1 MNVYLYLNM
10 ALNKEQIEKIKEL
23 LRTKLNDKL
32 AKYTRETTSMP
43 FLVKLMQDSEKVAA
57 YSFIHSL
64 ATTLGMSVYE
74 KISEI
79 VASTHYD
86 EVKTGYDVEGKITN
100 EENSVISQILQEI
113 KNGTRKANKEQEIKE
128 ILNCNN
134 NNNNGRKI
142 KIRADLFLKKGYN
155 EFYIEIKTA
164 KPNIDVFAK
173 SKQKLLEW
181 VALRKKRVNTILAI
195 PYNPYHPEPY
205 NRFTM
210 QGYLDEEKEL
220 YVAEKFW
227 KLLGGEGTYK
237 EILDIFDEVGKE
249 FREKIQNKI
258 KEVAKE
264 KMDV

>member
-1 MNVYLYLNM
+1 MTLTEEQ
-10 ALNKEQIEKIKEL
+10 KEDIKKL

-32 AKYTRETTSMP
+32 SKYARETTSMP
-43 FLVKLMQDSEKVAA
+43 FLAKLMQDSEKVAA

-74 KISEI
+74 KVSEI

-86 EVKTGYDVEGKITN
+86 EVKTGYDVKGEITE

-113 KNGTRKANKEQEIKE
+113 KNGTRTANKELEIKE
-128 ILNCNN
+128 ILGCKDKE
-134 NNNNGRKI
+134 GRKI
-142 KIRADLFLKKGYN
+142 KIRADLFLKRGYD

-164 KPNIDVFAK
+164 KPNIDVFVK

-181 VALRKKRVNTILAI
+181 VALRKKNIHTILAI

-205 NRFTM
+205 SRFTM
-210 QGYLDEEKEL
+210 QGFLDEEKEL

-227 KLLGGEGTYK
+227 ELLGGKGTYK
-237 EILDIFDEVGKE
+237 EILDIFDSVGKE
-249 FREKIQNKI
+249 FKEKIQEKI
-258 KEVAKE
+258 KEVAE
-264 KMDV
+264 RRIG

>member
-1 MNVYLYLNM
+1 MTLN
-10 ALNKEQIEKIKEL
+10 NTQIEQIKEL

-32 AKYTRETTSMP
+32 SKYARETTSMP
-43 FLVKLMQDSEKVAA
+43 FLAKLMQDSEKVAA

-74 KISEI
+74 KVSEI
-79 VASTHYD
+79 IASTHYD
-86 EVKTGYDVEGKITN
+86 EVKTGYDVEGEITN
-100 EENSVISQILQEI
+100 EENSAISQILQEI
-113 KNGTRKANKEQEIKE
+113 KNGTRITNKEQEINE
-128 ILNCNN
+128 ILECNN
-134 NNNNGRKI
+134 NGGRKI
-142 KIRADLFLKKGYN
+142 KIRADLFLKKGN
-155 EFYIEIKTA
+155 EEYYIEIKTA

-181 VALRKKRVNTILAI
+181 VALRKKKVYTILAI

-210 QGYLDEEKEL
+210 QGYLDEENDL

-249 FREKIQNKI
+249 FKEKIQNKI
-258 KEVAKE
+258 KEVAEE